1 MDSKKLSEKV
11 ILETLKKNNKTL
23 KKNKVKKIGLFGS
36 FARGEQKK
44 NSDIDFLIEFDLSRF
59 GENFNGLYE
68 SFLNLSDCLE
78 SIFERK
84 VELITKESLSPYIKP
99 YIEKDILWHE
109 T

>member
-11 ILETLKKNNKTL
+11 ILEILKKNNKTL
-23 KKNKVKKIGLFGS
+23 KDNNVKKIGLFGS

-44 NSDIDFLIEFDLSRF
+44 NSDIDFLIEFDLSKF
-59 GENFNGLYE
+59 DENFKGLYE
-68 SFLNLSDCLE
+68 SFLDLSDYFE

-84 VELITKESLSPYIKP
+84 IEIITKESLSPYIKP
-99 YIEKDILWHE
+99 YIEKDIIWYE